1 MKNSRIVLNGQ
12 NYATPHTES
21 VEIMMSHSVLAG
33 SGVGPISTYGTSTDH
48 FIRKTL

>member
-1 MKNSRIVLNGQ
+1 MKNSRIVLKGQ

-33 SGVGPISTYGTSTDH
+33 SGVQANLTGTTIEDYK
-48 FIRKTL
+48 RAYL

>member
-21 VEIMMSHSVLAG
+21 VEIVMSHSVLAG
-33 SGVGPISTYGTSTDH
+33 SAVVDVAGLNNFSANRGNWN
-48 FIRKTL
+48 

>member
-1 MKNSRIVLNGQ
+1 MKNSRIVLKGQ

-33 SGVGPISTYGTSTDH
+33 SVVAATVGTS
-48 FIRKTL
+48 FENFQGGKI

>member
-1 MKNSRIVLNGQ
+1 MKNSRIVLKGQ

-33 SGVGPISTYGTSTDH
+33 SGVAASLSGANLHNFDP
-48 FIRKTL
+48 KTI

>member
-21 VEIMMSHSVLAG
+21 VEIMNQGVLCA
-33 SGVGPISTYGTSTDH
+33 SGDPTVSSSGTGFTQ
-48 FIRKTL
+48 FINTRM